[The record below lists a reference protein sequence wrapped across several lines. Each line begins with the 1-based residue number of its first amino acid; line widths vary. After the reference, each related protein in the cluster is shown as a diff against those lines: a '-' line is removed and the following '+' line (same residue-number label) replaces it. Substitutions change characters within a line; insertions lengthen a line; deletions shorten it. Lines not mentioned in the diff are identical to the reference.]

1 MNTLVKKSLF
11 YFLKL
16 PGMYLL
22 IILGF
27 IFDFLIQ
34 LPFRAMLAA
43 ERPPDKH
50 DPEDSS

>member
-1 MNTLVKKSLF
+1 MRKKILF

-27 IFDFLIQ
+27 LFDFMIQ

-43 ERPPDKH
+43 ERLPNGH
-50 DPEDSS
+50 DREGPS